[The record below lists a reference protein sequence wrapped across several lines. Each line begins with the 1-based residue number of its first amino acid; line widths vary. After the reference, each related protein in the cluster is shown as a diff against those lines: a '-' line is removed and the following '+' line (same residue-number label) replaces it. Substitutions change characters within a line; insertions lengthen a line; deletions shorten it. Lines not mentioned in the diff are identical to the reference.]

1 MTQAASAYTR
11 TLEGAKQ
18 LPSINRKSMHNNVQ
32 ERDEREI
39 KVGKEVERDLCHQ
52 SLSGKGKLMYQ
63 DSNPCFPHKLV
74 EGLVWIVDV
83 KKYPGHK

>member
-18 LPSINRKSMHNNVQ
+18 LPSINRKSMRNNVQ
-32 ERDEREI
+32 ERDKREI

-63 DSNPCFPHKLV
+63 DSNPCFCALCVCRPAKGKSTILT
-74 EGLVWIVDV
+74 LS
-83 KKYPGHK
+83 